1 MTQTASPGRTA
12 KPAKRVPAKKSVARR
27 PGATGSGKTDTLL
40 IAHRAQE
47 RTTFL
52 AEVLGAA
59 TLARMLGV
67 SRSQPTQWRKGA
79 EQPGP
84 VAARELVD
92 LDHVLARALMLF
104 PPRVAV
110 DWLTSSNAFLDGARP
125 LDVLKVRGSS
135 EVIAALDAAE
145 SGALG

>member
-1 MTQTASPGRTA
+1 MPRRAAKTTKRT
-12 KPAKRVPAKKSVARR
+12 PAKKTIS
-27 PGATGSGKTDTLL
+27 PGAGAPVVASTGSGKTDTLL
-40 IAHRAQE
+40 LAKRSQE
-47 RTTFL
+47 RTMFL
-52 AEVLGAA
+52 TEVLGGA
-59 TLARMLGV
+59 TLARLLGV

-110 DWLTSSNAFLDGARP
+110 DWLTSSNAFLNGARP
-125 LDVLKVRGSS
+125 LEVLKVRGSS